1 MKKNTG
7 RKKPKTPSIK
17 NKKEILKKI
26 KFHPLTIKR
35 WHDFELLFGEKGAC
49 GGCWCMWWKLT
60 RSEFEKKKGSANK
73 QAMLKIV
80 KSGEIPGILA
90 YFKNQ
95 PIAWCAVAPREKY
108 PRLERSRVLK
118 CVDEKPVWS
127 IVCFFIAPQYRRLR
141 MTIELLKFVIMYCK
155 KQGAKIIEGY
165 PVQPKKQN
173 IPAVFAWTG
182 FASAF
187 QKAGFKEVARRSPT
201 RPIMRFEIK

>member
-1 MKKNTG
+1 
-7 RKKPKTPSIK
+7 
-17 NKKEILKKI
+17 
-26 KFHPLTIKR
+26 
-35 WHDFELLFGEKGAC
+35 
-49 GGCWCMWWKLT
+49 MWWKLT
-60 RSEFEKKKGSANK
+60 RSGFEKKKGSANK

-80 KSGEIPGILA
+80 KSGGIPGILA

-108 PRLERSRVLK
+108 PLLERSRILK
-118 CVDEKPVWS
+118 RVDEKPVWS
-127 IVCFFIAPQYRRLR
+127 IVCFFIARQYRRLGI
-141 MTIELLKFVIMYCK
+141 TVELLKFAIRYCK

-187 QKAGFKEVARRSPT
+187 QKAGFKEVARRSAT
-201 RPIMRFEIK
+201 RPIMRFKIK